1 MSGNTASVIID
12 GGSVFNNLAASEGGG
27 LWNQAGSTLTVRN
40 GTLIDANEALGNDAT
55 NGGGGI
61 FNNGGIVNV
70 IGVNTTIS
78 NNFASGTA
86 GSGGGIFNDA
96 GGTVSVTDAK
106 IRGNVANRAG
116 GGIEAV
122 AGTTT
127 NLTNVLLSMNNTGVA
142 PDALAA
148 PGNGGGL
155 HITGAGNATITG
167 GEVSDNVAALEGGGL
182 WNGSGTL
189 TINGTLITRNTA
201 RGAGADD
208 GGGGVFNNGGT
219 VNVTGATISNNLA
232 TGAAGSGGGLLSLAG
247 PVTLSGTTIAFNS
260 ANRAGGGVEIIVG
273 ALALTNSNLI
283 SNDVSGGSGTP
294 SPGNGGG
301 LHVSGNTASVIID
314 GGSVF
319 NNLAASEGGG
329 LWNQAGSTLTVR
341 NGTLIDANEAL
352 GNDATNGGG
361 GIFNNGGIVNV
372 IGVNTTIS
380 NNFASGTAGSGG
392 GIFNDAGGT
401 VSVTDAKIRGNVANR
416 AGGGI
421 EAVAGTTTN
430 LTNVLLSMNNTGVA
444 PDAVAAP
451 GNGGGLH
458 ITGAGNATI
467 TGGEVSDNVA
477 ALEGGGLW
485 NGSGTITIS
494 GTLITRNTARGAGA
508 DDGGGGV
515 FNNGG
520 TVNVTGATISN
531 NLATGAAGSGG
542 GLLSLSGPVTLSSTT
557 IAFNSANRAGG
568 AIEALNGNLN
578 ISFSSFSSN
587 NVNGGAGVA
596 NPGNGGAIHT
606 SGNAAVT
613 IQSGSFT
620 GNEAA
625 REGGA
630 IWIQGSGSLNTSSN
644 VLFVNNSAHG
654 PAADDGGG
662 ALFNNGGSVVLLDT
676 LMFAN
681 RADGASGSGGAI
693 FNLGGSILATNL
705 FVGTNMANR
714 AGGGIEDSGGTLQLN
729 NSTLSNNSALS
740 SPGNGGGL
748 HITGNSVVGLDRT
761 LVTQNFASAEGG
773 GLWNSSSGT
782 LTIVN
787 STVDRNS
794 SATGGGIFNDG
805 AGGIVRVLSST
816 ISRNRVTG
824 NGGGVLSEGG
834 RFTALNSTV
843 SSNSAINGG
852 GIQVLGGTAE
862 LTSVTIAANTASSSG
877 GGAHVL
883 AGTLTAMNT
892 LVATNAAPLGTDIFG
907 TMTSVGNNLIGT
919 ASGAVIVGTTTGDQT
934 NLSPMLGPLQN
945 NGGPTET
952 HALLTS
958 SPARDAGS
966 SAVDAVDQRGIVR
979 PQNAAFDIGAYEAL
993 ATASPSA
1000 LRADV
1005 SGDGFISAI
1014 DVLLIIN
1021 RINGLTEEGEGE
1033 AEAESGREVEDV
1045 NGDGYVS
1052 PVDALL
1058 VINILN
1064 AGPSDTIV
1072 LNSMNANTV
1081 RTVNVDLLLAG
1092 ADALTWIDQLRKKE
1106 FDFGLTAT
1114 EEEAIINALASDQ
1127 IENI

>member
-1 MSGNTASVIID
+1 M
-12 GGSVFNNLAASEGGG
+12 
-27 LWNQAGSTLTVRN
+27 
-40 GTLIDANEALGNDAT
+40 
-55 NGGGGI
+55 
-61 FNNGGIVNV
+61 
-70 IGVNTTIS
+70 
-78 NNFASGTA
+78 
-86 GSGGGIFNDA
+86 
-96 GGTVSVTDAK
+96 
-106 IRGNVANRAG
+106 
-116 GGIEAV
+116 
-122 AGTTT
+122 
-127 NLTNVLLSMNNTGVA
+127 
-142 PDALAA
+142 
-148 PGNGGGL
+148 
-155 HITGAGNATITG
+155 
-167 GEVSDNVAALEGGGL
+167 
-182 WNGSGTL
+182 
-189 TINGTLITRNTA
+189 
-201 RGAGADD
+201 
-208 GGGGVFNNGGT
+208 
-219 VNVTGATISNNLA
+219 
-232 TGAAGSGGGLLSLAG
+232 
-247 PVTLSGTTIAFNS
+247 
-260 ANRAGGGVEIIVG
+260 
-273 ALALTNSNLI
+273 
-283 SNDVSGGSGTP
+283 
-294 SPGNGGG
+294 
-301 LHVSGNTASVIID
+301 
-314 GGSVF
+314 
-319 NNLAASEGGG
+319 
-329 LWNQAGSTLTVR
+329 
-341 NGTLIDANEAL
+341 
-352 GNDATNGGG
+352 
-361 GIFNNGGIVNV
+361 
-372 IGVNTTIS
+372 
-380 NNFASGTAGSGG
+380 
-392 GIFNDAGGT
+392 
-401 VSVTDAKIRGNVANR
+401 
-416 AGGGI
+416 
-421 EAVAGTTTN
+421 
-430 LTNVLLSMNNTGVA
+430 
-444 PDAVAAP
+444 
-451 GNGGGLH
+451 
-458 ITGAGNATI
+458 
-467 TGGEVSDNVA
+467 
-477 ALEGGGLW
+477 
-485 NGSGTITIS
+485 
-494 GTLITRNTARGAGA
+494 
-508 DDGGGGV
+508 
-515 FNNGG
+515 
-520 TVNVTGATISN
+520 
-531 NLATGAAGSGG
+531 
-542 GLLSLSGPVTLSSTT
+542 
-557 IAFNSANRAGG
+557 
-568 AIEALNGNLN
+568 
-578 ISFSSFSSN
+578 
-587 NVNGGAGVA
+587 
-596 NPGNGGAIHT
+596 
-606 SGNAAVT
+606 
-613 IQSGSFT
+613 
-620 GNEAA
+620 
-625 REGGA
+625 
-630 IWIQGSGSLNTSSN
+630 
-644 VLFVNNSAHG
+644 LFVNNSAHG

-834 RFTALNSTV
+834 RFTVLNSTV

-852 GIQVLGGTAE
+852 GIQVLGGTTE

-877 GGAHVL
+877 GGGHVL
-883 AGTLTAMNT
+883 AGTLTVMNT

-934 NLSPMLGPLQN
+934 NVSPMLGPLQN

-1072 LNSMNANTV
+1072 LNSMNADTV

-1114 EEEAIINALASDQ
+1114 EEDAIINARKRP
-1127 IENI
+1127 N